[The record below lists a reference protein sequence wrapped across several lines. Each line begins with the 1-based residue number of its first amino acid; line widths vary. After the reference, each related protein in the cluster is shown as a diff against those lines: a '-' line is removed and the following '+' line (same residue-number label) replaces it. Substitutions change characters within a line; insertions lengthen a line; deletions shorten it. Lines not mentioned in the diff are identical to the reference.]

1 MTQCVGIV
9 IVSHSAEIA
18 QGAAAMV
25 KQMVGGAVA
34 VESCGGTS
42 DSRLGTDGAAIRACL
57 DVAWNPHGIAELF
70 DLGSAR
76 MNAEMAISMCPEEQ
90 QERIVVCDAP
100 IVEGALLAASEASLG
115 SDLNTVRA
123 AAEDA

>member
-1 MTQCVGIV
+1 MTQHVGIV
-9 IVSHSAEIA
+9 IVSHSPEIA

-25 KQMVGGAVA
+25 TQMVGSEVS
-34 VESCGGTS
+34 VESCGGTA
-42 DSRLGTDGAAIRACL
+42 DGHLGTDVAAIRTCL
-57 DVAWNPHGIAELF
+57 DLAWSPRGIAVLF

-76 MNAEMAISMCPEEQ
+76 MNAEMAVSMCPAEQ
-90 QERIVVCDAP
+90 QEHIVVCDAP

-115 SDLNTVRA
+115 SDLNTVRT

>member
-1 MTQCVGIV
+1 
-9 IVSHSAEIA
+9 
-18 QGAAAMV
+18 
-25 KQMVGGAVA
+25 
-34 VESCGGTS
+34 
-42 DSRLGTDGAAIRACL
+42 
-57 DVAWNPHGIAELF
+57 
-70 DLGSAR
+70 

>member
-1 MTQCVGIV
+1 
-9 IVSHSAEIA
+9 
-18 QGAAAMV
+18 MV
-25 KQMVGGAVA
+25 KQMVGSDVA
-34 VESCGGTS
+34 VESCGGTV
-42 DSRLGTDGAAIRACL
+42 DSRLGTDVAAIRACL
-57 DVAWNPHGIAELF
+57 DLAWNPPGIAVLF

-76 MNAEMAISMCPEEQ
+76 MNAEMAISMCPAEQ

>member
-9 IVSHSAEIA
+9 IVSHSAEVA
-18 QGAAAMV
+18 RGAAAMV
-25 KQMVGGAVA
+25 KQMVGSDVA
-34 VESCGGTS
+34 VESCGGTV
-42 DSRLGTDGAAIRACL
+42 DSRLGTDVAAIRACL
-57 DVAWNPHGIAELF
+57 DLAWNPQGIAVLF

>member
-42 DSRLGTDGAAIRACL
+42 DSRLGTDVAAIRACL
-57 DVAWNPHGIAELF
+57 DLAWNPQGIAVLF